1 MAASSQSS
9 LVGVDYF
16 FYQDQEKPKP
26 QPTNVMLLEQIVE
39 LRKEMKESQEKH
51 RLETDLLVEELRLC
65 RQEIKDLQIDLR
77 NDFGQRMTAV
87 SDNITARMHNLSHKP
102 VVDKMQPVLNAK
114 TEAMVRVN
122 SSGVSENH
130 TKIDKPNFRLDAFGH
145 TFGSLIHRYKHSD
158 FLSTYFL
165 FLLSMKLCYIMLG
178 PATSITDFH
187 RQFPPVKA
195 AMAAPTDWVAF
206 NAASTRISQYAS
218 QLAET
223 VEAAAGIPTD
233 IEVVQAELKRVEE
246 QSINAMLLQLLQ
258 GLGSELKE
266 MRQEMQQLKNDIRE
280 QQQKIKKELKD
291 EIREQQQNTKRE
303 LKNDIS
309 GQMQK
314 TRKDLQIEID
324 QTEKNLKWKMGSE
337 TAETKAEVAK
347 MRNCIQTMTRDMQQ
361 SMGDMR
367 SEMREVMKQ
376 LEERKTT
383 NDDQPRR
390 LGNSASQ
397 IRYASDSGENMACPF
412 S

>member
-1 MAASSQSS
+1 
-9 LVGVDYF
+9 
-16 FYQDQEKPKP
+16 
-26 QPTNVMLLEQIVE
+26 
-39 LRKEMKESQEKH
+39 
-51 RLETDLLVEELRLC
+51 
-65 RQEIKDLQIDLR
+65 
-77 NDFGQRMTAV
+77 
-87 SDNITARMHNLSHKP
+87 
-102 VVDKMQPVLNAK
+102 
-114 TEAMVRVN
+114 
-122 SSGVSENH
+122 
-130 TKIDKPNFRLDAFGH
+130 
-145 TFGSLIHRYKHSD
+145 
-158 FLSTYFL
+158 
-165 FLLSMKLCYIMLG
+165 
-178 PATSITDFH
+178 
-187 RQFPPVKA
+187 
-195 AMAAPTDWVAF
+195 MAAPTDWVAF

-397 IRYASDSGENMACPF
+397 IRYASDSGENMACPVVSSF